1 MFSIHRIW
9 TMAAAGTI
17 LAGCTRTNVVH
28 PSPLNRTPIVADGAM
43 QIRDFEQST
52 ARYPSGAAVAGP
64 TEFNYQPKYNQPEWT
79 YYYADYGTWALNM
92 VLLPMNLI
100 LTPQWNQVNY
110 PGEVV
115 QTTYTAQPP
124 LPPQRTLAYVPKGIR
139 PPATVAAPAPIAGLT
154 HPVTTSITTTRALI
168 STIPRA
174 TTKITSTTRPVT
186 TRMTR

>member
-92 VLLPMNLI
+92 VLLPYYLI
-100 LTPQWNQVNY
+100 VTPQTNEVIF

-115 QTTYTAQPP
+115 PLTYTAQPP
-124 LPPQRTLAYVPKGIR
+124 LPPRRTMAYAPKGIR
-139 PPATVAAPAPIAGLT
+139 PLVMPATAMA
-154 HPVTTSITTTRALI
+154 HPMNATTRA
-168 STIPRA
+168 PA
-174 TTKITSTTRPVT
+174 TTMQRANIWLAPTTRPASGT
-186 TRMTR
+186 TRSK